1 MAIEPLAL
9 RPVDAAKALGV
20 SLSTFERLVK
30 SGELPYVRINNVRV
44 FSVEALQEWLREK
57 QVYASEE

>member
-1 MAIEPLAL
+1 MEFEPLSL

-30 SGELPYVRINNVRV
+30 SGELPYVRINNIRV
-44 FSVEALQEWLREK
+44 FSVEALRQWLRDK
-57 QVYASEE
+57 QVYVSEE

>member
-30 SGELPYVRINNVRV
+30 SGELPYVRINNARV